1 VGALTDTWRSTEN
14 RTIFLSLAE
23 SALRPNLE
31 PIVDAR
37 SGQLVACEALMR
49 GAAELGFAH
58 PHAVLDHAH
67 RIGAL
72 IDLEIMLACKAID
85 SVIDLGQPRPR
96 LFLNID
102 GRTLPD
108 WQTFRNRLLYKVQS
122 ENMSPAEICLEISE
136 VQQVLEGE
144 DLSRAI
150 EGLRGAGFS
159 IAVDDFGTGVSG
171 LQMLYHARPNFL
183 KVDRFFVQAMPT
195 DAHKRLLVRAIA
207 QLAHTLGA
215 RVIAEGVETE
225 DELMACRQAD
235 CGLIQG
241 YLVKSPDADFD
252 ALQAMYDLPGKLEP
266 GAVLDRRLHRMLQSP
281 TSVTPDVP
289 LQAMFELYHS
299 DEVAEV
305 LPVVSDSGM
314 LVGGIL
320 WNRLRP
326 LLGARY
332 GMELAKN
339 RSFAFPV
346 QDLIEQVP
354 TIDIRQPL
362 ASALDLVADKARHGV
377 IVVDRGHYR
386 GYLSPYDMMQ
396 LANTILITNA
406 QRLNPL
412 SGLPGN
418 EAINEYLGELA
429 GRGDRLRL
437 VSYIDISNFKPFN
450 DKFGFE
456 LGDRAIRVLADLLK
470 KVADITGAFVG
481 HIGGDDFFVGADDG
495 AVRGVLSM
503 LETLP
508 QHFSESVSGL
518 VPDDVQVAGHY
529 EGRTRSGQIRKIPLI
544 TSTIVGLTFEPG
556 AQMPTPEAIAA
567 KLAELK
573 SRTRKQGKEILLP
586 EL

>member
-1 VGALTDTWRSTEN
+1 VSALTDTWRSTEN
-14 RTIFLSLAE
+14 RALFLRLAE
-23 SALRPNLE
+23 TTLVPNLE

-37 SGQLVACEALMR
+37 SGQLIACEALMR
-49 GAAELGFAH
+49 GAGDLGFAH
-58 PHAVLDHAH
+58 PHAVLDHAA

-72 IDLEIMLACKAID
+72 TELELTLACKAID
-85 SVIDLGQPRPR
+85 SVIALGQPRPR
-96 LFLNID
+96 LFLNIE
-102 GRTLPD
+102 GRTLPE
-108 WQTFRNRLLYKVQS
+108 WRNFRNRLLFKVQS

-144 DLSRAI
+144 DLRAAI
-150 EGLRGAGFS
+150 DGLRGAGFS

-183 KVDRFFVQAMPT
+183 KIDRFFVRAMPT

-225 DELMACRQAD
+225 EELVACRQAE

-241 YLVKSPDADFD
+241 YLVKSPEAGFRE
-252 ALQAMYDLPGKLEP
+252 LKTIYDLPGTIEP
-266 GAVLDRRLHRMLQSP
+266 AAVLDRRLNAMMQVP
-281 TSVTPDVP
+281 DPVAPDVP
-289 LQAMFELYHS
+289 LRRLFELYQS
-299 DEVAEV
+299 ETTAEV
-305 LPVVSDSGM
+305 LPVVSGSGM
-314 LVGGIL
+314 LVGGLL
-320 WNRLRP
+320 WHRLRP

-332 GMELAKN
+332 GEELAQN
-339 RSFAFPV
+339 PSFVYPI
-346 QDLIEQVP
+346 QDMIEQVP

-377 IVVDRGHYR
+377 IVVDRGHYL

-418 EAINEYLGELA
+418 EAINEFLVELG
-429 GRGDRLRL
+429 RDDDSPRL
-437 VSYIDISNFKPFN
+437 VAYIDISDFKPFN
-450 DKFGFE
+450 DRFGFE

-470 KVADITGAFVG
+470 KIADITGAFVG
-481 HIGGDDFFVGADDG
+481 HIGGDDFFVGCAGD
-495 AVRGVLSM
+495 AVRPVSSM

-508 QHFSESVSGL
+508 RHFSESVSGL
-518 VPDDVQVAGHY
+518 VPEDVRLAGVY
-529 EGRTRSGQIRKIPLI
+529 AGRDRSGTLREIPLI
-544 TSTIVGLTFEPG
+544 GSTVVGKGYPAGLAMPG
-556 AQMPTPEAIAA
+556 PDRIAA
-567 KLAELK
+567 TLAAMK
-573 SRTRKQGKEILLP
+573 SEVRKAGGQYLLRQD
-586 EL
+586 

>member
-1 VGALTDTWRSTEN
+1 MGALTDSWRSTEN
-14 RTIFLSLAE
+14 RSIFLSLAG
-23 SALRPNLE
+23 SVLKPNLE

-49 GAAELGFAH
+49 GAKELGFAH
-58 PHAVLDHAH
+58 PHAVLDHAA
-67 RIGAL
+67 RVGAL
-72 IDLEIMLACKAID
+72 TELEILLACKAID
-85 SVIDLGQPRPR
+85 SLMELGQPRPR

-102 GRTLPD
+102 GRTLPE

-144 DLSRAI
+144 DLSEAV
-150 EGLRGAGFS
+150 EGLRAAGFS

-183 KVDRFFVQAMPT
+183 KIDRFFVQAMPS

-241 YLVKSPDADFD
+241 YLVKSPDAGLEE
-252 ALQAMYDLPGKLEP
+252 LQHSYALPGRIEP
-266 GAVLDRRLHRMLQSP
+266 EVVLDRRLHSMLQRP
-281 TSVTPDVP
+281 ASVTPDVP
-289 LQAMFELYHS
+289 LKSLFDRYHAE
-299 DEVAEV
+299 EVAEV
-305 LPVVSDSGM
+305 LPVVSSSGM
-314 LVGGIL
+314 LIGGIL
-320 WNRLRP
+320 WKRLRP

-332 GMELAKN
+332 GEELAKN

-346 QDLIEQVP
+346 HDMIEQVP
-354 TIDIRQPL
+354 TIDVRQPL
-362 ASALDLVADKARHGV
+362 ASAIDLVADKARHGV
-377 IVVDRGHYR
+377 IVVDRGHYL

-396 LANTILITNA
+396 LANTILITHA

-418 EAINEYLGELA
+418 DAINEFLSELA
-429 GRGDRLRL
+429 GRPDYFRL

-450 DKFGFE
+450 DRFGFE

-470 KVADITGAFVG
+470 KIADITGAFVG
-481 HIGGDDFFVGADDG
+481 HIGGDDFFVGCEGG
-495 AVRGVLSM
+495 AVGGALSM

-508 QHFSESVSGL
+508 EHFRDSVAGL
-518 VPDDVQVAGHY
+518 VPDEVQVAGHY
-529 EGRTRSGQIRKIPLI
+529 EGRNRAGQVRRIPLI
-544 TSTIVGLTFEPG
+544 TSTVVGLSFAPQEEMPG
-556 AQMPTPEAIAA
+556 PEAIAA
-567 KLAELK
+567 SLAKLK
-573 SRTRKQGKEILLP
+573 STTRKQGRQVLLP
-586 EL
+586 DP